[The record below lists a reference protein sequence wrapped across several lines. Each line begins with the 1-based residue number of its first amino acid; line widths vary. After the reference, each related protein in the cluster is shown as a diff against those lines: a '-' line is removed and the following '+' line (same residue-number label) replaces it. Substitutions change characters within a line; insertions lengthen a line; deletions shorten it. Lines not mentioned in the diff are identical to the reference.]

1 LAERARTTLTLTKRL
16 YTLGY
21 ARQDVLDLYAFIDWI
36 LALPA
41 ELEDQVWA
49 AIQALPEEQRMGYI
63 TYAERK
69 GREEGQAA
77 LILRMVTQALGE
89 PPSEVRQRIEIL
101 DEDQLVLLGL
111 TLGDFTSLNDLET
124 WLATNEQ

>member
-1 LAERARTTLTLTKRL
+1 
-16 YTLGY
+16 
-21 ARQDVLDLYAFIDWI
+21 VLDLYAFIDWI